1 MLFWVN
7 WGGKSLFLR
16 VGAVFVF
23 APRAFGAGQDEIVHG
38 DEDVPPRFAY
48 VVHTPNGNGDG
59 RQQDDE
65 VEQQVERAEELG
77 EVEKNAEGRER
88 HRNEEVDQH
97 VVPVLAAAGAAVE
110 IGEVAKG
117 GNVVAEEGGGGGG
130 ECSLK
135 CVKSQI
141 R

>member
-7 WGGKSLFLR
+7 WGGKSLFFR

-48 VVHTPNGNGDG
+48 VVHAPDGNGDG

-65 VEQQVERAEELG
+65 VEQ
-77 EVEKNAEGRER
+77 NAEGRER

-97 VVPVLAAAGAAVE
+97 VVPVFAAAGAAVE

-117 GNVVAEEGGGGGG
+117 GDVVAEEGGGGGG
-130 ECSLK
+130 LACGVHGL
-135 CVKSQI
+135 CLL
-141 R
+141 